1 MPKLIAGLAVA
12 ALVAGPAF
20 AQTTPP
26 GAGAAGQAPEAR
38 AGRFLTEL
46 PGAMRGSKLIGIG
59 VIGQDHV
66 RIGSIDDLLVDRDGR
81 ILAVVI
87 GVGGFLGIGEKNVA
101 IPYDMLVWNTG
112 DVSRATSPSAGT
124 TQGASAGASAPEP
137 RPERMPGA
145 EVDNRVLNAVPENRS
160 GTVDPGTGRSMPDT
174 AGQTTA
180 TVPVASGRGPVRAE
194 VRLTKADLQN
204 APEFRYDR
212 DGAGGS
218 RR

>member
-1 MPKLIAGLAVA
+1 MPRLSAGLAVA
-12 ALVAGPAF
+12 AFVAGPAF

-46 PGAMRGSKLIGIG
+46 PGAMRGSKLIGTE

-81 ILAVVI
+81 IRAVVI

-112 DVSRATSPSAGT
+112 DVSRATSPIASTAPGATAGT
-124 TQGASAGASAPEP
+124 GAP
-137 RPERMPGA
+137 
-145 EVDNRVLNAVPENRS
+145 
-160 GTVDPGTGRSMPDT
+160 
-174 AGQTTA
+174 
-180 TVPVASGRGPVRAE
+180 
-194 VRLTKADLQN
+194 
-204 APEFRYDR
+204 
-212 DGAGGS
+212 
-218 RR
+218 